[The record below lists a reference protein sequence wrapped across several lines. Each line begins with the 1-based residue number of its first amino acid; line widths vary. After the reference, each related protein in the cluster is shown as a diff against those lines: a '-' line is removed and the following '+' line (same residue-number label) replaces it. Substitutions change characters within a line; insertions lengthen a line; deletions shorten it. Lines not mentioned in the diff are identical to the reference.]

1 MELLKRKIDTFLALW
16 KQNPLRKPL
25 IVKGARQIG
34 KTRSIQAFGQANYE
48 SVIEI
53 NFVLQKK
60 FRSIFDNGYEV
71 DTIIKNISLLEPT
84 WKFIPYKTLIFFD
97 ELQKCP
103 DCATSLKSF
112 NADPRYDVICSGS
125 LMGIYYE
132 EIESNAVGNKEDY
145 EMHSM
150 DFEEFL
156 WAKGYSEAQVEDLY
170 THMAS
175 LTPFSELEL
184 STYMDIF
191 RDYMTIGGMPEV
203 VKMYIDNGHFGG
215 TLELLRQLLLDY
227 EEDITK
233 YAKDSDKAKILAV
246 YRHISTFLAKTSK
259 KFQITKVA
267 RGARNREYIG
277 AVEWLEK
284 AGVVNV
290 CYCLS
295 NPELPLKGNYDADT
309 YKVYYHDTGLLIASL
324 DEEAQEDL
332 RANKN
337 FGTYKG
343 AIYENVVGEMLR
355 KSGYEQ
361 LYYYKNDNPAL
372 EMDFFVRDSD
382 SLIPVEVKARDGAT
396 ASLNH
401 LIDWQSYPDVSYGI
415 KFGYKNIGWGG
426 KFYTFPY
433 FLAFLLKRFLKEAGP
448 CKSSP
453 AALAFSRPLRQKAS
467 SAC

>member
-1 MELLKRKIDTFLALW
+1 MELLKRKIDAFLASW
-16 KQNPLRKPL
+16 KQNPQRKPL

-71 DTIIKNISLLEPT
+71 DTIIKNISLLEPS

-156 WAKGYSEAQVEDLY
+156 WARGYSETQVEDIY
-170 THMAS
+170 THMAN

-233 YAKDSDKAKILAV
+233 YAKESDKAKILAV

-267 RGARNREYIG
+267 HGARNREYIG

-343 AIYENVVGEMLR
+343 AIYENIVGEMLR

-361 LYYYKNDNPAL
+361 LYYYKNDSPAL

-382 SLIPVEVKARDGAT
+382 SLVPVEVKAKDGAT

-401 LIDWQSYPDVSYGI
+401 LIDWPSYPDVSYGI

-433 FLAFLLKRFLKEAGP
+433 FLAFLLKRFLKEAGHP
-448 CKSSP
+448 V
-453 AALAFSRPLRQKAS
+453 Q
-467 SAC
+467 

>member
-1 MELLKRKIDTFLALW
+1 MELLKRKIDAFLAEW
-16 KQNPLRKPL
+16 KRNPQRKPL

-71 DTIIKNISLLEPT
+71 DTIIKNISLLEPS

-156 WAKGYSEAQVEDLY
+156 WARGYSEEQVEDLY
-170 THMAS
+170 THMAT

-203 VKMYIDNGHFGG
+203 VKMYIDSGHFGG

-233 YAKDSDKAKILAV
+233 YAKESDKAKILAV
-246 YRHISTFLAKTSK
+246 YRHISTFLAKSSK
-259 KFQITKVA
+259 KYQITKVA
-267 RGARNREYIG
+267 QGARNREYIG

-343 AIYENVVGEMLR
+343 AIYENIVGEMLR

-361 LYYYKNDNPAL
+361 LYYYKNDSPAL

-382 SLIPVEVKARDGAT
+382 SLVPVEVKAKDGAT

-401 LIDWQSYPDVSYGI
+401 LIDWSSYPDVSYGI

-433 FLAFLLKRFLKEAGP
+433 FLAFLLKRFLKEAGHP
-448 CKSSP
+448 II
-453 AALAFSRPLRQKAS
+453 
-467 SAC
+467 

>member
-1 MELLKRKIDTFLALW
+1 MKLLKRKIDNYLLDW
-16 KQNPLRKPL
+16 KSTSKRKPL
-25 IVKGARQIG
+25 VVKGARQVG
-34 KTRSIQAFGQANYE
+34 KTESIRAFGKANYK

-60 FRSIFDNGYEV
+60 FRAIFDDGYEV
-71 DTIIKNISLLEPT
+71 DTIVRNISLLEPS
-84 WKFIPYKTLIFFD
+84 WKFIPHETLLFFD

-112 NADPRYDVICSGS
+112 CEDGSYDVICSGS

-132 EIESNAVGNKEDY
+132 EIESNAVGFKEDY

-156 WAKGYSEAQVEDLY
+156 WAKGYRENQVEDLY
-170 THMAS
+170 QHM
-175 LTPFSELEL
+175 LTLQPFSKIELD
-184 STYMDIF
+184 TMTDVF
-191 RDYMTIGGMPEV
+191 RDYMTLGGMPEV

-215 TLELLRQLLLDY
+215 TLKLQRQLLKDY

-233 YAKDSDKAKILAV
+233 YAKETDKAKILAV
-246 YRHISTFLAKTSK
+246 YSHISTFLAKENKKYQISK
-259 KFQITKVA
+259 IAK
-267 RGARNREYIG
+267 GARNREYIG
-277 AVEWLEK
+277 AVEWLKE

-290 CYCLS
+290 CYCL
-295 NPELPLKGNYDADT
+295 NNAELPLKGNYQADF
-309 YKVYYHDTGLLIASL
+309 YKLYYHDTGLLIASL

-361 LYYYKNDNPAL
+361 LYFFKRDNPSL

-382 SLIPVEVKARDGAT
+382 SLVPVEVKARDGAT
-396 ASLNH
+396 ASLNN
-401 LIDWQSYPDVSYGI
+401 LIKWDSYPDVKYGV
-415 KFGYKNIGWGG
+415 KFGYKNVGWNGQ
-426 KFYTFPY
+426 FYTFPY
-433 FLAFLLKRFLKEAGP
+433 FLAFLLKRFLKEN
-448 CKSSP
+448 K
-453 AALAFSRPLRQKAS
+453 K
-467 SAC
+467 

>member
-1 MELLKRKIDTFLALW
+1 MELLKRKIDSYLVGW
-16 KQNPLRKPL
+16 KSNPERKPL
-25 IVKGARQIG
+25 VVKGARQVG
-34 KTRSIQAFGQANYE
+34 KTESIRAFGKANYK

-60 FRSIFDNGYEV
+60 FRAIFDDGYEV
-71 DTIIKNISLLEPT
+71 DTIVRNISLLEPS
-84 WKFIPYKTLIFFD
+84 WKFIPHETLLFFD

-112 NADPRYDVICSGS
+112 CEDGRYDVICSGS

-132 EIESNAVGNKEDY
+132 EIESNAVGYKEDY

-156 WAKGYSEAQVEDLY
+156 WAKGYREDQVEDLY
-170 THMAS
+170 QHM
-175 LTPFSELEL
+175 LTLQPFSKIELD
-184 STYMDIF
+184 TMTDVF
-191 RDYMTIGGMPEV
+191 RDYMTLGGMPEV

-215 TLELLRQLLLDY
+215 TLKLQRQLLKDY

-233 YAKDSDKAKILAV
+233 YAKETDKAKILAV
-246 YRHISTFLAKTSK
+246 YSHISTFLAKENKKYQISK
-259 KFQITKVA
+259 IAK
-267 RGARNREYIG
+267 GARNREYIG
-277 AVEWLEK
+277 AVEWLKE

-290 CYCLS
+290 CYCL
-295 NPELPLKGNYDADT
+295 NNAELPLKGNYQADF
-309 YKVYYHDTGLLIASL
+309 YKLYYHDTGLLIASL

-361 LYYYKNDNPAL
+361 LYFFKRDNPSL

-382 SLIPVEVKARDGAT
+382 SLVPVEVKARDGAT
-396 ASLNH
+396 ASLNN
-401 LIDWQSYPDVSYGI
+401 LIKWDSYPDVKYGV
-415 KFGYKNIGWGG
+415 KFGYKNIGWNGQ
-426 KFYTFPY
+426 FYTFPY
-433 FLAFLLKRFLKEAGP
+433 FLAFLLKRFLKEN
-448 CKSSP
+448 K
-453 AALAFSRPLRQKAS
+453 K
-467 SAC
+467 

>member
-1 MELLKRKIDTFLALW
+1 MELLKRKIDNYLLNW
-16 KQNPLRKPL
+16 KSNPERKPL
-25 IVKGARQIG
+25 VVKGARQVG
-34 KTRSIQAFGQANYE
+34 KTESIRAFGKANYK

-60 FRSIFDNGYEV
+60 FRAIFDEGYEV
-71 DTIIKNISLLEPT
+71 DTIVRNISLLEPS
-84 WKFIPYKTLIFFD
+84 WKLIPHETLLFFD

-112 NADPRYDVICSGS
+112 CEDGRYDVICSGS

-132 EIESNAVGNKEDY
+132 EIESNAVGYKEDY

-156 WAKGYSEAQVEDLY
+156 WAKGYREEQVENLY
-170 THMAS
+170 QHM
-175 LTPFSELEL
+175 LTLQPFSKIELD
-184 STYMDIF
+184 TMTDVF
-191 RDYMTIGGMPEV
+191 RDYMTLGGMPEV

-215 TLELLRQLLLDY
+215 TLKLQRQLLKDY

-233 YAKDSDKAKILAV
+233 YAKETDKAKILAV
-246 YRHISTFLAKTSK
+246 YSHISTFLAKENKKYQISK
-259 KFQITKVA
+259 IAK
-267 RGARNREYIG
+267 GARNREYIG
-277 AVEWLEK
+277 AVEWLKE

-295 NPELPLKGNYDADT
+295 NAELPLKGNYQADF
-309 YKVYYHDTGLLIASL
+309 YKLYYHDTGLLIASL

-361 LYYYKNDNPAL
+361 LYFFKRDNPSL
-372 EMDFFVRDSD
+372 EMDFFVRDSN
-382 SLIPVEVKARDGAT
+382 SLVPVEVKARDGAT
-396 ASLNH
+396 ASLNN
-401 LIDWQSYPDVSYGI
+401 LIKWDSYPDVKYGV
-415 KFGYKNIGWGG
+415 KFGYKNVGWNGQ
-426 KFYTFPY
+426 FYTFPY
-433 FLAFLLKRFLKEAGP
+433 FLAFLLKRFLKEN
-448 CKSSP
+448 K
-453 AALAFSRPLRQKAS
+453 
-467 SAC
+467 